1 MDDKLNIIALMGPT
15 STGKSAIALQL
26 YEKYPIEIVSVDS
39 SMIYR
44 DMNIGTDKPSSEILS
59 SIKHHLIDII
69 DPNQTYNV
77 SNFYNDVH
85 LIIRD
90 IHNRNKVPILVGGS
104 MMYFNQLIN
113 GLSKM
118 PNNSVSE
125 RKFIKD
131 IINTYSLDQI
141 HDCLSHIDH
150 TSFLR
155 INKNDRQRIERALEV
170 YLQSG
175 KPISSF
181 FLNNNKL
188 QERYNLEIIKLYS
201 NNRGIIHRNIANR
214 AKNMFKEGFIEEV
227 ISLKKKY
234 SLTKNSQSMKS
245 IGYRHTLCYLNNE
258 VTRKELEERCIYA
271 TRQLAK
277 RQITWMKKFSN
288 GLEIDIN
295 NKSNKDTVSLIDK
308 YLHFS

>member
-1 MDDKLNIIALMGPT
+1 MKKKLNVIVLMGPT
-15 STGKSAIALQL
+15 AIGKSTIALQL
-26 YEKYPIEIVSVDS
+26 YKQYPVEIVSVDS

-44 DMNIGTDKPSSEILS
+44 DMNIGTDKPSLEILS

-69 DPNQTYNV
+69 NPDQSYNV
-77 SNFYNDVH
+77 NNFYNDIH

-90 IHNRNKVPILVGGS
+90 IHDRNKIPILVGGS

-113 GLSKM
+113 GLSNM
-118 PNNSVSE
+118 PDNSISE
-125 RKFIKD
+125 RKFIKY
-131 IINTYSLDQI
+131 IIDTYSLDQI
-141 HDCLSHIDH
+141 HGCLRDIDH
-150 TSFLR
+150 ASFMR
-155 INKNDRQRIERALEV
+155 INKNDKQRIERALEV

-181 FLNNNKL
+181 FLNKTRL
-188 QERYNLEIIKLYS
+188 QEKYNLEIIRLYS
-201 NNRGIIHRNIANR
+201 NNRDIIHKNIANR
-214 AKNMFKEGFIEEV
+214 AKQMFKAGFIEEV
-227 ISLKKKY
+227 IDIKNKY

-258 VTRKELEERCIYA
+258 ITKQELEEKCIYA

-277 RQITWMKKFSN
+277 RQITWMKKFPN

-295 NKSNKDTVSLIDK
+295 NKSNKDMISLIDK

>member
-1 MDDKLNIIALMGPT
+1 MDEKLNIIALMGPT
-15 STGKSAIALQL
+15 SIGKSAIALQL

-90 IHNRNKVPILVGGS
+90 IHNRNKVPVLVGGS

-201 NNRGIIHRNIANR
+201 NNRDIIHRNIANR

-295 NKSNKDTVSLIDK
+295 NKSSKDIIPLIDK

>member
-1 MDDKLNIIALMGPT
+1 MDEKLNIIALMGPT
-15 STGKSAIALQL
+15 SIGKSAIALQL

-59 SIKHHLIDII
+59 SIKHHFIDII

-85 LIIRD
+85 LIIKD

-131 IINTYSLDQI
+131 IINTYSLGQI

-201 NNRGIIHRNIANR
+201 NDRDIIHRNIANR
-214 AKNMFKEGFIEEV
+214 AQKMFEEGFIEEV

-234 SLTKNSQSMKS
+234 LLTKNSQSMKS

-295 NKSNKDTVSLIDK
+295 NKSSKDIIPLIDK

>member
-1 MDDKLNIIALMGPT
+1 MDEKLNIIALMGPT
-15 STGKSAIALQL
+15 SIGKSAIALQL

-90 IHNRNKVPILVGGS
+90 IHNRNKVPVLVGGS

-201 NNRGIIHRNIANR
+201 NDRDIIHRNIANR
-214 AKNMFKEGFIEEV
+214 AQKMFKEGLIEEV

-234 SLTKNSQSMKS
+234 LLTKNSQSMKS

-295 NKSNKDTVSLIDK
+295 NKSSKDIIPLIDK

>member
-201 NNRGIIHRNIANR
+201 NNRDIIHRNIANR
-214 AKNMFKEGFIEEV
+214 AKKMFKEGFIEEV

-295 NKSNKDTVSLIDK
+295 NKSSKDIILLIDK

>member
-181 FLNNNKL
+181 FSNDNKFK
-188 QERYNLEIIKLYS
+188 ERYNLEVIKLYS
-201 NNRGIIHRNIANR
+201 NNRDIIHRNIANR
-214 AKNMFKEGFIEEV
+214 AKKMFKEGFIEEV
-227 ISLKKKY
+227 INLKKKY

>member
-1 MDDKLNIIALMGPT
+1 MDEKLNIIALMGPT
-15 STGKSAIALQL
+15 SIGKSAIALQL

-131 IINTYSLDQI
+131 IINTYSLGQI

-201 NNRGIIHRNIANR
+201 NDRDIIHRNIANR
-214 AKNMFKEGFIEEV
+214 AQKMFEEGFIEEV

-234 SLTKNSQSMKS
+234 LLTKNSQSMKS

-295 NKSNKDTVSLIDK
+295 NKSSKDIIPLIDK

>member
-1 MDDKLNIIALMGPT
+1 MDEKLNIIALMGPT
-15 STGKSAIALQL
+15 SIGKSAIALQL

-85 LIIRD
+85 LIIKD

-131 IINTYSLDQI
+131 IINTYSLGQI

-201 NNRGIIHRNIANR
+201 NDRDIIHRNIANR
-214 AKNMFKEGFIEEV
+214 AQKMFEEGFIEEV

-234 SLTKNSQSMKS
+234 LLTKNSQSMKS

-295 NKSNKDTVSLIDK
+295 NKSSKDIIPLIDK

>member
-201 NNRGIIHRNIANR
+201 NNRDIIHRNIANR

-295 NKSNKDTVSLIDK
+295 NKSSKDIILLIDK

>member
-1 MDDKLNIIALMGPT
+1 MDEKLNIIALMGPT
-15 STGKSAIALQL
+15 SIGKSAIALQL

-85 LIIRD
+85 LIIKD
-90 IHNRNKVPILVGGS
+90 IHNRNKVPVLVGGS

-201 NNRGIIHRNIANR
+201 NDRDIIHRNIANR
-214 AKNMFKEGFIEEV
+214 AQKMFEEGFIEEV

-234 SLTKNSQSMKS
+234 LLTKNSQSMKS

-295 NKSNKDTVSLIDK
+295 NKSSKDIIPLIDK

>member
-1 MDDKLNIIALMGPT
+1 MDEKLNIIALMGPT
-15 STGKSAIALQL
+15 SIGKSAIALQL

-90 IHNRNKVPILVGGS
+90 IHNRNKVPVLVGGS

-201 NNRGIIHRNIANR
+201 NDRDIIHRNIANR
-214 AKNMFKEGFIEEV
+214 AQKMFEEGFIEEV

-234 SLTKNSQSMKS
+234 LLTKNSQSMKS

-295 NKSNKDTVSLIDK
+295 NKSSKDIIPLIDK